1 MISSKE
7 GEWLMSRDDLNK
19 KIGSDEQA
27 IEADDQQS
35 TIEEVAKNEQVKED
49 VTNLDDPILAED
61 EALVDESIELE
72 TKLTDIE
79 TPVVADEVIE
89 LTSADVFDEKKP
101 KNSPFVRSKYVVLGL
116 IALIGVSLLIL
127 MVSGLFGD
135 SKEQIARAD
144 EAVEALFMD
153 EQHQFLNADISE
165 ADFTEAKEAIEEL
178 GANRQVAYKESYEQ
192 AEIMYEAVSDL
203 QDIYEQD
210 AAIIQG
216 DEVLP
221 VDQLLVRSSVTQH
234 LLDEKQAEFEQKQKP
249 RMSEV
254 LATQISSLYQ
264 FANEVVNYTEIAQA
278 SINNL
283 PNTVANR
290 SQLLDVINAIQAVE
304 LQLTDYSNQPKVM
317 ALYEELQ
324 TYANRVGD
332 IIVTGLDMGEY
343 DPSFWDEVY
352 WTDTLVDYFEGP
364 AVGEERL
371 IALTFDDGPNDEFTP
386 QLLDILAKHEVKAT
400 FFVMGAYVD
409 EFPDVARRIVA
420 EGHTIANHTYNHP
433 DLSTVS
439 DDEVLKQFIWTQESI
454 EDVTGVWPD
463 LYRLPFGAGGK
474 RVVDLM
480 GNMTSI
486 LWNIDSMDWYYQD
499 TTLTYDHIMANLQP
513 NSLLLM
519 HDTHQATPDVIDL
532 LIPVLKEQGYHFV
545 SPTEVG
551 FDLRYYAE

>member
-101 KNSPFVRSKYVVLGL
+101 KNSPFVRSKYVVIGL

-317 ALYEELQ
+317 ELYEELQ

>member
-7 GEWLMSRDDLNK
+7 GEWLMSRDDLNE
-19 KIGSDEQA
+19 KIESDEQV

-278 SINNL
+278 SINIL

-317 ALYEELQ
+317 ELYEELQ

-332 IIVTGLDMGEY
+332 IIVTGLDRGEY

>member
-317 ALYEELQ
+317 ELYEELQ

>member
-221 VDQLLVRSSVTQH
+221 VDQLLVQSSVTQH

-317 ALYEELQ
+317 ELYEELQ

>member
-35 TIEEVAKNEQVKED
+35 TFEEVAKSEQVKED
-49 VTNLDDPILAED
+49 VTNVDDPILAED
-61 EALVDESIELE
+61 EALVDEFIELE
-72 TKLTDIE
+72 TKLTDKE

-89 LTSADVFDEKKP
+89 LTSADVFDEKNP
-101 KNSPFVRSKYVVLGL
+101 KNFPFARSKYVVIGL

-153 EQHQFLNADISE
+153 EQHHFLNADISE

-221 VDQLLVRSSVTQH
+221 VDQLLVQSSVTQH

-317 ALYEELQ
+317 ELYEELQ

-332 IIVTGLDMGEY
+332 IIVTGLDRGEY

-532 LIPVLKEQGYHFV
+532 LIPVLKERGYHFV